1 MKKIFKKSK
10 IFLIFLSF
18 FIIAV
23 LAYFNFSKS
32 NLPIQL
38 AQAGVY
44 DSAAGTGHNLRGF
57 AWSSNIGWISFNS
70 TDCDNNGNIYLGN
83 PAGCPVNGTAFFDYG
98 VYIDN
103 NTGDIS
109 GFAWSENVGWISFN
123 RENYCESG
131 VNIGKT
137 CANSGDCD
145 GATCGGD
152 SAGKT
157 GDPLYPPYNSTTGT
171 IAKYNTGTH
180 VIDGWAKILSMGDDG
195 WISFNCSNNGGSC
208 GTSDYKVIANVTNS
222 ELEGWAWNGNDD
234 DSGIGWISFNCKGYN
249 VCNGTGDNGEVC
261 SIDSDCPSAEAGS
274 CVPACNITNY
284 KVEAQLNQKPWVNNL
299 TAPQWTWTN
308 SCDNDDAL
316 RASLSWTIHDDS
328 SNSISAYQLVLKS
341 TTDLEQFNTG
351 KCIGLNICD
360 VGDPKCEP
368 SECRLDPSNYSNA
381 NTMLYTLN
389 SGDLIYNYNYKWEV
403 RIWDDLGEPSD
414 WKVFDTDNGDTATD
428 GNPDFVFVGDG
439 SEKTFTTYKHEFPQP
454 YFTWS
459 PAQPAIDEEV
469 LFISRKLSLYG
480 NSDTECTTDDCGYS
494 WEYTG
499 DSADCK
505 IGPPDNASSTI
516 IIFKKKINYSDG
528 DIELT
533 VTDKSDSLNY
543 SCSTST
549 TFNIKQK
556 LPMWIEAR

>member
-152 SAGKT
+152 PAGKT

-234 DSGIGWISFNCKGYN
+234 DSGIGWISFNSN
-249 VCNGTGDNGEVC
+249 NP
-261 SIDSDCPSAEAGS
+261 DSGGG
-274 CVPACNITNY
+274 NY
-284 KVEAQLNQKPWVNNL
+284 KVEAQLNQKPWADDL
-299 TAPQWTWTN
+299 LAPQWSGNDGDACNYDKALHAKLTWRY
-308 SCDNDDAL
+308 NDDG
-316 RASLSWTIHDDS
+316 SGDGI
-328 SNSISAYQLVLKS
+328 AYEIAIDTS
-341 TTDLEQFNTG
+341 DLGVDPSGAIFDTG
-351 KCIGLNICD
+351 KCTVPGGDCIIN
-360 VGDPKCEP
+360 VGSGINVSCLEDGGYCHYD
-368 SECRLDPSNYSNA
+368 LDKTVWPAFDYDKNYYWWVQVWDEYGIASGWKQYDT
-381 NTMLYTLN
+381 NT
-389 SGDLIYNYNYKWEV
+389 GAD
-403 RIWDDLGEPSD
+403 
-414 WKVFDTDNGDTATD
+414 TD

-499 DSADCK
+499 DSADCE